1 LQLRQH
7 TTPPMTSHYKLRNWS
22 DYNAA
27 LVSRGSL
34 HIWLD
39 EDVLVA
45 WKNTQKTGKPGAS
58 DTYSDLAIETLLTLK
73 SVYRQKL
80 RQTIGFARSLFKLMS
95 VELELPHYSTLSRR
109 AKRLKI
115 DLSVTPTQGSRHVV
129 IDSTG
134 VKVYGE
140 GEWKARKHGV
150 SKRRTWLKLH
160 VGIDEETGELL
171 AAVVTPNST
180 GDSEVLGELLDEI
193 DDEIEQVSADGA
205 YDCGYV
211 YDYIEE
217 RDATAAIPPRKDA
230 KIWFHGNRKG
240 PAHPRD
246 ENLRR
251 IRQVGRSAW
260 KEEIDYHRR
269 SLSETGM
276 YRLKTIFTGEV
287 CARQIKTQT
296 TELMIECKALN
307 KMTQLGMP
315 DSYPVEA

>member
-1 LQLRQH
+1 
-7 TTPPMTSHYKLRNWS
+7 MTSHYKVRNWS
-22 DYNAA
+22 NYNAG
-27 LVSRGSL
+27 LISRGSL
-34 HIWLD
+34 HVWLD
-39 EDVLVA
+39 EDVLAA
-45 WKNTQKTGKPGAS
+45 WKTREKTGKPGAS
-58 DTYSDLAIETLLTLK
+58 NTYSDLAIETLLTLK

-80 RQTIGFARSLFKLMS
+80 RQTIGFARSLFTLMS

-109 AKRLKI
+109 AKRLNI

-129 IDSTG
+129 IDNTG
-134 VKVYGE
+134 IKVYGE

-150 SKRRTWLKLH
+150 SQRRTWLKLH
-160 VGIDEETGELL
+160 VGIDEETGEIL

-180 GDSEVLGELLDEI
+180 GDSEVLSEMLDAM

-211 YDYIEE
+211 YDYIDE
-217 RDATAAIPPRKDA
+217 REATAAIPPRKDA
-230 KIWFHGNRKG
+230 KIWLHGNRKG
-240 PAHPRD
+240 PTHPRD
-246 ENLRR
+246 ENLKR
-251 IRQVGRSAW
+251 IRQVGRSTW
-260 KEEIDYHRR
+260 KDEINYHRR

-287 CARQIKTQT
+287 CARQIETQT

>member
-1 LQLRQH
+1 
-7 TTPPMTSHYKLRNWS
+7 M
-22 DYNAA
+22 
-27 LVSRGSL
+27 
-34 HIWLD
+34 WL
-39 EDVLVA
+39 EQDVLAA
-45 WKNTQKTGKPGAS
+45 WKNTEKTGNPGAS
-58 DTYSDLAIETLLTLK
+58 NTYSDLAIETLLTLK

-95 VELELPHYSTLSRR
+95 VELALPHYSTLSRR
-109 AKRLKI
+109 AKRLNI

-160 VGIDEETGELL
+160 LGIDEETGEIL

-180 GDSEVLGELLDEI
+180 GDSEVFGEILDEI
-193 DDEIEQVSADGA
+193 DDDIEQVSADGA

-211 YDYIEE
+211 YDYIDE

-230 KIWFHGNRKG
+230 KIWVHGNRKG
-240 PAHPRD
+240 SAHPRD

-251 IRQVGRSAW
+251 IRQIGRSAW
-260 KEEIDYHRR
+260 KEEINYHRR

-287 CARQIKTQT
+287 CARQIETQT
-296 TELMIECKALN
+296 TELMLECKALN

-315 DSYPVEA
+315 YSYPVKA

>member
-1 LQLRQH
+1 
-7 TTPPMTSHYKLRNWS
+7 MTSHYKIRNWS
-22 DYNAA
+22 DCNAA

-34 HIWLD
+34 DVWLD
-39 EDVLVA
+39 EAVLAA
-45 WKNTQKTGKPGAS
+45 WKNTQRTGKPGAS
-58 DTYSDLAIETLLTLK
+58 NTYSDLAIETLLTLK

-95 VELELPHYSTLSRR
+95 VELELPHYSTLSRC

-115 DLSVTPTQGSRHVV
+115 DLSVMPAQGSRHVV

-140 GEWKARKHGV
+140 GEWKARKHGI

-160 VGIDEETGELL
+160 VGIDEETGKIL
-171 AAVVTPNST
+171 AAVVTPNSI
-180 GDSEVLGELLDEI
+180 GDSEVLGELLNEV

-211 YDYIEE
+211 YDYIDE

-246 ENLRR
+246 ENLRH
-251 IRQVGRSAW
+251 IRQIGRSAW
-260 KEEIDYHRR
+260 KEEINYHRR
-269 SLSETGM
+269 LLSETGM

-287 CARQIKTQT
+287 CARQIETQT

>member
-1 LQLRQH
+1 
-7 TTPPMTSHYKLRNWS
+7 MTSHYKIRNWS

-27 LVSRGSL
+27 LVNRGSL

-39 EDVLVA
+39 EDVLAA
-45 WKNTQKTGKPGAS
+45 WKNTTKTGKPGAS
-58 DTYSDLAIETLLTLK
+58 NTYSDLAIETLLTLK

-95 VELELPHYSTLSRR
+95 VELVLPHYSTLSRR
-109 AKRLKI
+109 AKRLNI

-140 GEWKARKHGV
+140 GEWKVRKHGV

-160 VGIDEETGELL
+160 VGIDEETGDIL

-180 GDSEVLGELLDEI
+180 GDSEVLGEILDEI
-193 DDEIEQVSADGA
+193 DDDIEQVSADGA
-205 YDCGYV
+205 YDRGYV
-211 YDYIEE
+211 YDYIDE
-217 RDATAAIPPRKDA
+217 REAIAAIPPRKDA

-251 IRQVGRSAW
+251 IRKVGRSVW

-287 CARQIKTQT
+287 CARKLETQT
-296 TELMIECKALN
+296 TELIIECKALN

-315 DSYPVEA
+315 ESYLVEA

>member
-1 LQLRQH
+1 
-7 TTPPMTSHYKLRNWS
+7 MTSHYHLRNWPN
-22 DYNAA
+22 YNAA
-27 LVSRGSL
+27 LAARGSL
-34 HIWLD
+34 DIWVD
-39 EDVLVA
+39 EAVLSE
-45 WKNTQKTGKPGAS
+45 WINTEKTGKRGAS

-80 RQTIGFARSLFKLMS
+80 RQTIGFARSIFRLMS
-95 VELELPHYSTLSRR
+95 VELDLPHYSTLSRR
-109 AKRLKI
+109 AQRLSI
-115 DLSVTPTQGSRHVV
+115 DLSVSEGKGPRHIVV
-129 IDSTG
+129 DSTG

-140 GEWKARKHGV
+140 GEWKTRKHGI

-160 VGIDEETGELL
+160 LGIDEESGEIL

-180 GDSEVLGELLDEI
+180 GDSEVLGEILDNI
-193 DDEIEQVSADGA
+193 DDDIEQVSGDGA
-205 YDCGYV
+205 YDRSYV
-211 YDYIEE
+211 YDYIDE
-217 RDATAAIPPRKDA
+217 REATAAIPPRKDA

-240 PAHPRD
+240 PKHPRD

-251 IRQVGRSAW
+251 IREVGRAQW
-260 KEEIDYHRR
+260 KEEIGYHRR

-287 CARQIKTQT
+287 CARKLETQT
-296 TELMIECKALN
+296 TELLIECKALN

>member
-1 LQLRQH
+1 
-7 TTPPMTSHYKLRNWS
+7 MTSHYKLRNWS

-34 HIWLD
+34 HVWLD
-39 EDVLVA
+39 EDVLAA
-45 WKNTQKTGKPGAS
+45 WRNTQKTGKPGAS
-58 DTYSDLAIETLLTLK
+58 NTYSDLAIETLLTLK

-80 RQTIGFARSLFKLMS
+80 RQTIGFARSLFQLMS
-95 VELELPHYSTLSRR
+95 VELALPHYSTLSRR
-109 AKRLKI
+109 AKRLNI
-115 DLSVTPTQGSRHVV
+115 DLSVTPAQGSRHVV

-160 VGIDEETGELL
+160 VGIDEETGEIL

-205 YDCGYV
+205 YDCSYV
-211 YDYIEE
+211 YDYIDE

-251 IRQVGRSAW
+251 IRQIGRSAW
-260 KEEIDYHRR
+260 KEEVGYHRR

-287 CARQIKTQT
+287 CARQIETQT

>member
-1 LQLRQH
+1 
-7 TTPPMTSHYKLRNWS
+7 MTSHYKLRNWS

-34 HIWLD
+34 HVWLD
-39 EDVLVA
+39 EDVLAA
-45 WKNTQKTGKPGAS
+45 WRNTQKTGKPGAS
-58 DTYSDLAIETLLTLK
+58 NTYSDLAIETLLTLK

-80 RQTIGFARSLFKLMS
+80 RQTIGFARSLFQLMS
-95 VELELPHYSTLSRR
+95 VELALPHYSTLSRR
-109 AKRLKI
+109 AKRLNI
-115 DLSVTPTQGSRHVV
+115 DLSVTPAQGSRHVV

-160 VGIDEETGELL
+160 VGIDEETGEIL

-205 YDCGYV
+205 YDCSYV
-211 YDYIEE
+211 YDYIDE

-287 CARQIKTQT
+287 CARQIETQT

-315 DSYPVEA
+315 DSYPVES

>member
-1 LQLRQH
+1 
-7 TTPPMTSHYKLRNWS
+7 MTSHYKLRNWS

-27 LVSRGSL
+27 LVNRGSL
-34 HIWLD
+34 HVWLD
-39 EDVLVA
+39 EDILAA
-45 WKNTQKTGKPGAS
+45 WKNTEKTGKPGAS
-58 DTYSDLAIETLLTLK
+58 NTYSALAIETLLTLK

-95 VELELPHYSTLSRR
+95 VELALPHYSTLSRR
-109 AKRLKI
+109 AKRLNI
-115 DLSVTPTQGSRHVV
+115 DLSVMPAQGSRHVV

-160 VGIDEETGELL
+160 VGIDEETGEIL

-193 DDEIEQVSADGA
+193 DNELEQVSADGA
-205 YDCGYV
+205 YDCSYV
-211 YDYIEE
+211 YDYIDE

-260 KEEIDYHRR
+260 KEEVNYHRR

-307 KMTQLGMP
+307 QMTQLGMP

>member
-1 LQLRQH
+1 
-7 TTPPMTSHYKLRNWS
+7 MTSHYKLRNWS

-34 HIWLD
+34 HVWLD
-39 EDVLVA
+39 EDVLAA
-45 WKNTQKTGKPGAS
+45 WRNTQKTGKPGAS
-58 DTYSDLAIETLLTLK
+58 NTYSDLAIETLLTLK

-80 RQTIGFARSLFKLMS
+80 RQTIGFARSLFQLMS
-95 VELELPHYSTLSRR
+95 VELALPHYSTLSRR
-109 AKRLKI
+109 AKRLNI
-115 DLSVTPTQGSRHVV
+115 DLSVTPAQGSRHVV

-140 GEWKARKHGV
+140 GEWKARKHGI

-160 VGIDEETGELL
+160 VGIDEETGEIL

-180 GDSEVLGELLDEI
+180 GDSEVLGEMLDEI

-211 YDYIEE
+211 YDYIDE
-217 RDATAAIPPRKDA
+217 REATAAIPPRKDA

-251 IRQVGRSAW
+251 IRQIGRSAW
-260 KEEIDYHRR
+260 KEEVGYHRR

-287 CARQIKTQT
+287 CARQIETQT

>member
-1 LQLRQH
+1 
-7 TTPPMTSHYKLRNWS
+7 M
-22 DYNAA
+22 
-27 LVSRGSL
+27 
-34 HIWLD
+34 
-39 EDVLVA
+39 
-45 WKNTQKTGKPGAS
+45 
-58 DTYSDLAIETLLTLK
+58 
-73 SVYRQKL
+73 
-80 RQTIGFARSLFKLMS
+80 
-95 VELELPHYSTLSRR
+95 
-109 AKRLKI
+109 
-115 DLSVTPTQGSRHVV
+115 

-160 VGIDEETGELL
+160 VGIDEETGEIL

-211 YDYIEE
+211 YDYIDE

-230 KIWFHGNRKG
+230 RIWFHGNRKG

-251 IRQVGRSAW
+251 IRQIGRSAW

-287 CARQIKTQT
+287 CARQIETQT

>member
-1 LQLRQH
+1 
-7 TTPPMTSHYKLRNWS
+7 MTSHYRIRNWP

-27 LVSRGSL
+27 LAARGSL
-34 HIWLD
+34 DIWVD
-39 EDVLVA
+39 EAVLSE
-45 WKNTQKTGKPGAS
+45 WKNTEKTGKPGAS
-58 DTYSDLAIETLLTLK
+58 KTYSDLAIETLLTLK

-80 RQTIGFARSLFKLMS
+80 RQTIGFARSIFKLMS
-95 VELELPHYSTLSRR
+95 VELELPHFTTLSRR
-109 AKRLKI
+109 AHRLDI
-115 DLSVTPTQGSRHVV
+115 NLSVSEAKEPRHVV

-134 VKVYGE
+134 IKVYGD

-160 VGIDEETGELL
+160 LGIDEATGEIL
-171 AAVVTPNST
+171 AGKVTPNST
-180 GDSEVLGELLDEI
+180 GDSEVLGEMLDDIDGEI
-193 DDEIEQVSADGA
+193 AQVSADGA
-205 YDCGYV
+205 YDRGYC

-217 RDATAAIPPRKDA
+217 RGASAAIPPRKDA
-230 KIWFHGNRKG
+230 VIWIHGNRKE
-240 PAHPRD
+240 PKHPRD

-251 IRQVGRSAW
+251 IRQVGRSKW
-260 KEEIDYHRR
+260 KEESNYHRR

-287 CARQIKTQT
+287 CARKLETQT

>member
-1 LQLRQH
+1 
-7 TTPPMTSHYKLRNWS
+7 MTSHYRIRNWS

-27 LVSRGSL
+27 LVDRGSL
-34 HIWLD
+34 DIWVD
-39 EDVLVA
+39 ESVLSA
-45 WKNTQKTGKPGAS
+45 WKNTEKTGKRGS
-58 DTYSDLAIETLLTLK
+58 SNTYSDLAIETLLTLK

-95 VELELPHYSTLSRR
+95 VELDRPHYSTLSRR
-109 AKRLKI
+109 AHCLNI
-115 DLSVTPTQGSRHVV
+115 NLSVSEAKEPRHVV
-129 IDSTG
+129 VDSTG

-160 VGIDEETGELL
+160 LGFDEESGEIL

-180 GDSEVLGELLDEI
+180 GDSEVLGELLDDI
-193 DDEIEQVSADGA
+193 DDDIEQVSADGA
-205 YDCGYV
+205 YDRGYC
-211 YDYIEE
+211 YDYIDE
-217 RDATAAIPPRKDA
+217 RGATAAIPPRKDA
-230 KIWFHGNRKG
+230 VIWVHGNRKG
-240 PAHPRD
+240 PKHPRD

-251 IRQVGRSAW
+251 IRQVGRSQW
-260 KEEIDYHRR
+260 KVESNYHRR

-287 CARQIKTQT
+287 CARKLETQT

-307 KMTQLGMP
+307 QMTQLGMP
-315 DSYPVEA
+315 DSYLVEG